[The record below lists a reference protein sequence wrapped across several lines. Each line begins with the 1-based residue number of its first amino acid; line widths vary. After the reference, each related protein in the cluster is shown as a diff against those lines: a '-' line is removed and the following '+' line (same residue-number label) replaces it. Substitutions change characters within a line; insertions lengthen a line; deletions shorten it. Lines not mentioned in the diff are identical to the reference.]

1 MEQYA
6 EAKQRWKHISPLKL
20 LALGF
25 AAIILLGAL
34 LLMMPCSNRSG
45 QGIPFLNALFTAT
58 SATCVTGLVVYDTYT
73 QFTTFGQ
80 LVIMLLIQTGGL
92 GFMTLAV
99 LFALVTRKRIGLKE
113 RTFLMESVA
122 SLQLGGVVRLA
133 KRILMVTFMVEGLG
147 VLLLAIRFV
156 PMFGVGT
163 GLWYALF
170 HAVSAFCNAGFDLMG
185 RYEPYTSL
193 VPFVGDALVILTISG
208 LILIGGMGFLVW
220 DDIWE
225 HGWRVRRYRLHTKI
239 VLLGSVLLV
248 SVPYL
253 LFLIIEQ
260 DGALVGLGTGER
272 HLAALFSAV
281 TPRTAGFNSVD
292 TAQLTQGGALLTMLL
307 MLVGGSSGSTAGGMK
322 ITTVAVLLLTVR
334 AYVRQDRDVEAFGRR
349 LEDDATR
356 HASAASTMY
365 LVGAVALCFLLT
377 TQSGLSITDTLFE
390 ALSALG
396 TVGMSRGITRQMN
409 GLCRVGLIL
418 GMYMGRVGSLSVA
431 MALIQRGGRT
441 GNLRRPVEKIVLG

>member
-1 MEQYA
+1 MEKYA
-6 EAKQRWKHISPLKL
+6 EAKPSWKRLSPLKL
-20 LALGF
+20 LAAGF

-34 LLMMPCSNRSG
+34 LLMMPCCNRSG
-45 QGIPFLNALFTAT
+45 QGIPFLDALFTAT

-73 QFTTFGQ
+73 QFTTLGQ

-113 RTFLMESVA
+113 RAFLMESVA

-133 KRILMVTFMVEGLG
+133 KRILTVTFLAEGLG
-147 VLLLAIRFV
+147 MLLLAIRFV
-156 PMFGVGT
+156 PLYGPST

-185 RYEPYTSL
+185 CYAPYTSL
-193 VPFVGDALVILTISG
+193 VPFAGDALVILTISG
-208 LILIGGMGFLVW
+208 LILIGGLGFLVW

-225 HGWRVRRYRLHTKI
+225 HGWRVRKYRLHTKI
-239 VLLGSVLLV
+239 VLLGSALLV
-248 SVPYL
+248 SVPYVA
-253 LFLIIEQ
+253 FLAVEGE
-260 DGALVGLGTGER
+260 GALAGMEAGER

-292 TAQLTQGGALLTMLL
+292 TAQLTQGGALLTMAL
-307 MLVGGSSGSTAGGMK
+307 MLVGGSSGSTAGGLK
-322 ITTVAVLLLTVR
+322 ITTTAVLLLTAR
-334 AYVRQDRDVEAFGRR
+334 AYVRRDRDVEVFGRR
-349 LEDDATR
+349 LEDDAAR
-356 HASAASTMY
+356 RASAAATLY
-365 LVGAVALCFLLT
+365 LVGAGALCFLLT

-390 ALSALG
+390 ALSAVG

-418 GMYMGRVGSLSVA
+418 GMYVGRVGSLSVA
-431 MALIQRGGRT
+431 MALIERGRAGA
-441 GNLRRPVEKIVLG
+441 LRRPVEKIILG